1 VSRGTIRRRGRNSF
15 ELRFEL
21 ERVDGK
27 RQRRCVS
34 VKGGTLREA
43 QRKLAELLVAAD
55 RGTLA
60 EPSQDTVGRYLTHW
74 LDSELTLAPKTK
86 ERYGEFLTQQIA
98 PHLGDVKLQKLTP
111 ERLEQW
117 HAALITAGLAPRTVG
132 HAHRVLSRGLRRAV
146 ENGTLSR
153 NVASIRKPPK
163 VEEAEVEIL
172 TAAEIDA
179 LVAGLEGH
187 RFHPIASLALATGAR
202 RGELLGLQWS
212 DIDLDRGTV
221 RIERSVEETAAGL
234 RLKPPKTRR
243 GRRNTGLPAEAV
255 AMLRAHKVAQMELR
269 LALGQ
274 GGSPTLVFSTLEGE
288 LLSPNGLSRD
298 WRRVCRARKLPP
310 CPFHALRH
318 THASLLLR
326 AGVDVLTVSR
336 RLGHSK
342 AAITLDVYG
351 HLIEGADAAAAKAL
365 EGVLK

>member
-117 HAALITAGLAPRTVG
+117 HAALITAGLARALSATRIASSAG
-132 HAHRVLSRGLRRAV
+132 GYGVLS
-146 ENGTLSR
+146 
-153 NVASIRKPPK
+153 K
-163 VEEAEVEIL
+163 
-172 TAAEIDA
+172 TARSA
-179 LVAGLEGH
+179 
-187 RFHPIASLALATGAR
+187 AT
-202 RGELLGLQWS
+202 W
-212 DIDLDRGTV
+212 
-221 RIERSVEETAAGL
+221 
-234 RLKPPKTRR
+234 P
-243 GRRNTGLPAEAV
+243 
-255 AMLRAHKVAQMELR
+255 
-269 LALGQ
+269 
-274 GGSPTLVFSTLEGE
+274 VF
-288 LLSPNGLSRD
+288 
-298 WRRVCRARKLPP
+298 A
-310 CPFHALRH
+310 
-318 THASLLLR
+318 
-326 AGVDVLTVSR
+326 SR
-336 RLGHSK
+336 RKSRRPK
-342 AAITLDVYG
+342 SRY
-351 HLIEGADAAAAKAL
+351 
-365 EGVLK
+365 